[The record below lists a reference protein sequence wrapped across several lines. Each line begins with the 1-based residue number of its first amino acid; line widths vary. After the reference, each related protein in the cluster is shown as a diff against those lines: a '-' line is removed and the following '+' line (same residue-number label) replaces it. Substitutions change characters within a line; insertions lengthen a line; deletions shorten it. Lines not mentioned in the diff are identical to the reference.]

1 MFETDVVDRAV
12 GNLVMGAIDEAGGSP
27 RRWIL
32 LLGATL
38 AAVLAALWFAKRAAT
53 DEVVHVPDAS
63 GPG

>member
-1 MFETDVVDRAV
+1 MFETDVVDRTV

-27 RRWIL
+27 RRWVL
-32 LLGATL
+32 LLGAAL
-38 AAVLAALWFAKRAAT
+38 AAALAVLWFAKRAAT